1 MVMKKM
7 ILLLIMVFSLDV
19 WAQDFVYQPI
29 NPAFGGNPN
38 NYSWLLSSAD
48 AQKENDSQNGT
59 STSSLLAELNSQQ
72 DPMKTFTTNLN
83 NRILN
88 ELTNRIVQEQ
98 FGEFSLEQGTYKV
111 GNYQI
116 VINEGAKG
124 VDIQVLDVNTGAEST
139 ITIPYY

>member
-98 FGEFSLEQGTYKV
+98 FGEFSLEQGTYIV

>member
-1 MVMKKM
+1 MKKM
-7 ILLLIMVFSLDV
+7 ILLLIMIFSLDV

>member
-29 NPAFGGNPN
+29 NPVFGGNPN

>member
-1 MVMKKM
+1 M

>member
-1 MVMKKM
+1 MKKM

>member
-59 STSSLLAELNSQQ
+59 STSSLMAELNSQQ

>member
-1 MVMKKM
+1 MKRM
-7 ILLLIMVFSLDV
+7 ILLFLVILPLVS
-19 WAQDFVYQPI
+19 WAQDFVYQPV
-29 NPAFGGNPN
+29 NPAFGGNSN
-38 NYSWLLSSAD
+38 NYNWLLSSAD
-48 AQKENDSQNGT
+48 AQKEDDGQNGL
-59 STSSLLAELNSQQ
+59 STNDLLSELNSQQ

-98 FGEFSLEQGTYKV
+98 FGEFSLEQGIYKV

-116 VINEGAKG
+116 AINEGSKG
-124 VDIQVLDVNTGAEST
+124 IDIQVLDVNTGAEST

>member
-88 ELTNRIVQEQ
+88 ELTNRIVREQ

>member
-1 MVMKKM
+1 M

-88 ELTNRIVQEQ
+88 
-98 FGEFSLEQGTYKV
+98 
-111 GNYQI
+111 
-116 VINEGAKG
+116 AK
-124 VDIQVLDVNTGAEST
+124 
-139 ITIPYY
+139 